1 MIDTFL
7 MEINMELISLY
18 PFDPTGR
25 SPDNKIQDESITVI
39 PPAEIKDY
47 SYVIP
52 RAAPFYADTLVVR
65 DGIGPGSRRLIE
77 NVDYWCVIDF
87 LSASHSL
94 QRRVS
99 VGIALLD
106 ARYSGTL
113 YVTYQTVGG
122 NYTLADYSV
131 LEELIRERYI
141 VKHVSYEQIINLPEG
156 FAPDWHA
163 HQVADMVGMSEV
175 VGKLSEM
182 ISAIMGNA
190 GSFGQLAACVDDHLN
205 KTLAHRPENVG
216 LGNVR
221 NYGVATAEDIYD
233 GNSLKYV
240 TADMLNY
247 YVSQQTGRPPIRPQG
262 DLDGLTPLQKVVN
275 LTQSVQ
281 YNDKELSTEWYVQ
294 YSPSSRILTGNIT
307 INTPFIFKPA
317 HNLNLNITSNVGSS
331 PTTFPLVNFNTNVK
345 QLGEH
350 VNFTLFNERTV
361 FGIND
366 SNCLSV
372 VLQSHGDVEVNIGS
386 LTLFFTATVPDSET
400 SVMLLDFLNGV
411 NV

>member
-1 MIDTFL
+1 
-7 MEINMELISLY
+7 MELISLY

-25 SPDNKIQDESITVI
+25 SPDNKIQNESITVI

-52 RAAPFYADTLVVR
+52 RAAPFYVDTLVVR
-65 DGIGPGSRRLIE
+65 DGTGPGSRRLIE

-94 QRRVS
+94 KRRVS

-122 NYTLADYSV
+122 NYSLADYSV
-131 LEELIRERYI
+131 LEELIRARYI

-190 GSFGQLAACVDDHLN
+190 GSFGQLAASVDDHLN
-205 KTLAHRPENVG
+205 KTLAHQPENVG

-221 NYGVATAEDIYD
+221 NYGVATADDIYD
-233 GNSLKYV
+233 GNALKYV

-247 YVSQQTGRPPIRPQG
+247 YVSQQTGRPPTRPQG
-262 DLDGLTPLQKVVN
+262 VPDGLTPLQKIVN

-281 YNDKELSTEWYVQ
+281 YNDKELSADWYVQ

-307 INTPFIFKPA
+307 ITTPFIFKPA
-317 HNLNLNITSNVGSS
+317 HNLNLNITSNVGSD
-331 PTTFPLVNFNTNVK
+331 PIAFPLVNFNTNVK
-345 QLGEH
+345 QIGEH
-350 VNFTLFNERTV
+350 VNFTLFNERAV
-361 FGIND
+361 FSIND
-366 SNCLSV
+366 ENCLSV
-372 VLQSHGDVEVNIGS
+372 IMQSYGDVDVNIGG

-400 SVMLLDFLNGV
+400 SVTLLDFLNGV